1 MPGKPSDVL
10 NPLQAATL
18 PAQPATTL
26 PGQRFAAKTSKP
38 QVAEVAFGSTPTDP
52 AATPGADTLRA
63 YSNLQ
68 SPRFGQVYRALGMD
82 LGDILLGDHGDNAE
96 WDEWDKWKDV
106 IWKAATK
113 NRKGFEDGPSRGE
126 SKGWLNPE
134 DTVFVIADRVKL
146 LQAAA
151 RSGFL
156 SRFRHWSHG
165 EAFQSLYNQQKY
177 GFSKIY
183 ELVAGGKPNHAFLL
197 DENPTYA
204 QKLVQAHVLGHT
216 DFYRNNYRFANCGM
230 DDIASRMGET
240 RDVIEQY
247 KANPL
252 IMRRTRKEGYNP
264 VTKFLDNY
272 LAIEYLIDMDE
283 PAPPPVVPYGQQ
295 GDKGI
300 DMVDYDEIGPNT
312 EELGIGKWM
321 RKVLLTDDEQEDHV
335 NELMEERERRTK
347 DTPSQ
352 PTADVVG
359 YIIENSK
366 ALEPWQRD
374 TMLRLRDE
382 SYFFSNLIQTKVMN
396 EGWASFWHNKILG
409 MLPDSSAGEE
419 IPEPKYMS
427 KSAQMAAGVE
437 RPNPGSIN
445 PYWLGVNLFKHIYAR
460 LGRDIP
466 MNAKTEDYS
475 QAEWQRLM
483 SEQPDETK
491 GIKGI
496 QNVRRHEKDTTFIR
510 QFLTQ
515 EFIDE
520 NNMYIYDGFA
530 DYDYQTGQ
538 QVQRNVIVS
547 RNPER
552 VKANIL
558 KDYFNG
564 GMPRI
569 EVKNG
574 NHNGKGELLLEH
586 QHVGKDINRQDAVK
600 TLKILQQMWGQPTHL
615 DTLYSVEA
623 DRDELTFL
631 LRTIY
636 NYRQNEKRGY
646 TYPIYYYYNW
656 NWRSRYVNGQYQQPP
671 IMTIDDL
678 EKRYFDIMEGTRKVP
693 IRLSTT
699 DEPDA
704 KGYKR
709 VEIYEI
715 DEETGDVKKDTRGNP
730 VKFDPRKY
738 QPERMF
744 NDDDWW

>member
-1 MPGKPSDVL
+1 ML

-335 NELMEERERRTK
+335 NEL
-347 DTPSQ
+347 
-352 PTADVVG
+352 
-359 YIIENSK
+359 
-366 ALEPWQRD
+366 
-374 TMLRLRDE
+374 
-382 SYFFSNLIQTKVMN
+382 
-396 EGWASFWHNKILG
+396 